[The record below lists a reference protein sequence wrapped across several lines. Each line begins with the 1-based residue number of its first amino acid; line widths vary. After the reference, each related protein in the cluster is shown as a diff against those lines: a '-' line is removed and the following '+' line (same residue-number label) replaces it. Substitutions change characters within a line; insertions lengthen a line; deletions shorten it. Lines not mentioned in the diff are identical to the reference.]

1 MDQPPT
7 SECGIHVMYVFNEVI
22 THGNTVSIFK
32 ISDYGSFLILQRL
45 CVNYCHNYII
55 YYDIITHYNFL

>member
-32 ISDYGSFLILQRL
+32 ISDYGSFNPTKIV
-45 CVNYCHNYII
+45 C
-55 YYDIITHYNFL
+55 